1 MSSCAPSLEE
11 ALLTGGPLQLI
22 DSDPYVPM
30 TTVELRPSRM
40 EMLTGI
46 DMSDVC
52 SDMLAHRIMQSEP
65 RLRLLARH

>member
-1 MSSCAPSLEE
+1 MSSCAPSLGE
-11 ALLTGGPLQLI
+11 ALLTGAIQLI

-40 EMLTGI
+40 EILTGI

-52 SDMLAHRIMQSEP
+52 SDMLAHRIMQLEP
-65 RLRLLARH
+65 QLRLLARH